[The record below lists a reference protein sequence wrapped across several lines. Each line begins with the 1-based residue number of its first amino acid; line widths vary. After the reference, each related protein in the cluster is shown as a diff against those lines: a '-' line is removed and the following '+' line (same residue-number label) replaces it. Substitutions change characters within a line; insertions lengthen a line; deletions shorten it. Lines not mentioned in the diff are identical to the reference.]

1 MLLTNTKA
9 AKLRKAFPNNSSAYR
24 KLSKTQLHKI
34 WQSGGFL
41 NGILGPLLKN
51 ELDLMKNVLKPL
63 AKSFL
68 IPLGLKVPAS
78 ATYPAIHK
86 NIFGSGMATLI
97 ISNEKMNDIMK
108 MVKFFE
114 KSGLLIKDVREIIKN
129 KRMY

>member
-1 MLLTNTKA
+1 
-9 AKLRKAFPNNSSAYR
+9 
-24 KLSKTQLHKI
+24 
-34 WQSGGFL
+34 
-41 NGILGPLLKN
+41 
-51 ELDLMKNVLKPL
+51 MKNVLKPL